1 MKAVSIILGIIM
13 IVSGIACMLTPAET
27 FLAMG
32 YFFAIMFFVYGLM
45 GIIRAVTKKDM
56 DTIQVITSILA
67 LIVGIIAIVKPGS
80 TLVLDALILGLIAA
94 WFLIDGAANMVMA
107 WKVKKLNKNWIWLFI
122 IGILGVIFGI
132 YSFIHPM
139 AAVFTAGF
147 LISFGFLQ
155 TGFNMLALA
164 FSSGK
169 DDK

>member
-80 TLVLDALILGLIAA
+80 TLVLDAMILGLIAA

-107 WKVKKLNKNWIWLFI
+107 WKVKKLNKKLFER
-122 IGILGVIFGI
+122 LV
-132 YSFIHPM
+132 SE
-139 AAVFTAGF
+139 
-147 LISFGFLQ
+147 
-155 TGFNMLALA
+155 
-164 FSSGK
+164 
-169 DDK
+169 